1 MRISDWSSDVCSSD
15 LPDGKFIRQY
25 DLSKFRILF
34 LAGERCDPDTL
45 IWAQDRLQV
54 PVIDHWW
61 QTETGWSIAA
71 HCMRIEPLPVQP
83 GPPTQAVPGWDLHVL
98 DADGQVV
105 APGPLASPLAKLPMP
120 HASPPP

>member
-15 LPDGKFIRQY
+15 L

-71 HCMRIEPLPVQP
+71 NCMGIAPLTVKP
-83 GPPTQAVPGWDLHVL
+83 GSPTKAVPGWDLPVL
-98 DADGQVV
+98 DPDGNPVYHG
-105 APGPLASPLAKLPMP
+105 PSGPLVGKLPL
-120 HASPPP
+120 PPGDRRSAR

>member
-15 LPDGKFIRQY
+15 L

-71 HCMRIEPLPVQP
+71 NCMGIEPLTVKP
-83 GPPTQAVPGWDLHVL
+83 GSPTKAVPGWDLQDRKSVVEGSSGSVRVVL
-98 DADGQVV
+98 GGGRIIKKKQ
-105 APGPLASPLAKLPMP
+105 K
-120 HASPPP
+120 